1 MQEINEIKNLENQEN
16 LDNIPNPD
24 KKFRRANDAV
34 QYQVFVSILK
44 AYDKTLNLLKYTL
57 LVMIVAIIFVY
68 NSFSNDTTREDY
80 QIRMIN
86 DIILKLDDLEKIQ
99 SGSNS
104 PPVDKAKILERIL
117 DVSHNTKQCGACH
130 NSNNVIKIYTSW
142 SYNDFKN
149 YMRGIKRI
157 PQNTIMPNYT
167 KSELSDLDIEKMYEI
182 LKDGR

>member
-16 LDNIPNPD
+16 LDNIPYPD

-68 NSFSNDTTREDY
+68 NSFSNDTTGEDY

-86 DIILKLDDLEKIQ
+86 DIILKLDDLKKIQ

-130 NSNNVIKIYTSW
+130 NSNNVIKIHASW
-142 SYNDFKN
+142 NYNDFKN
-149 YMRGIKRI
+149 YMRGIKRV

>member
-1 MQEINEIKNLENQEN
+1 MHEINEIKNLENQEN

-68 NSFSNDTTREDY
+68 ISFSNDTTREDY

-86 DIILKLDDLEKIQ
+86 DIILKVDDLKKIQ

-104 PPVDKAKILERIL
+104 PPVDKSKILERIL

-130 NSNNVIKIYTSW
+130 NSNNVIKIYASCN
-142 SYNDFKN
+142 YNDFKN

-157 PQNTIMPNYT
+157 PQNDIMPKYT
-167 KSELSDLDIEKMYEI
+167 NSELSDLDIEKMYEI

>member
-86 DIILKLDDLEKIQ
+86 DIILKLDDLKKIQ

-104 PPVDKAKILERIL
+104 PPVDKDKILERIL

-130 NSNNVIKIYTSW
+130 NSNNVIKIYASW
-142 SYNDFKN
+142 NYNDFKN

>member
-1 MQEINEIKNLENQEN
+1 MNKDSPEINEIPDLENQN
-16 LDNIPNPD
+16 FD
-24 KKFRRANDAV
+24 KKFRRTNDVV

-44 AYDKTLNLLKYTL
+44 AYEKTLNLLKYTL

-80 QIRMIN
+80 QIRMLN
-86 DIILKLDDLEKIQ
+86 DIILKLDDLKKIQ

-117 DVSHNTKQCGACH
+117 AVSHITKQCGACH
-130 NSNNVIKIYTSW
+130 NSNNVIQIYASW
-142 SYNDFKN
+142 NFNDFKN

-157 PQNTIMPNYT
+157 PQNNIMPNYT
-167 KSELSDLDIEKMYEI
+167 SAELSDLDIEKMYEI

>member
-1 MQEINEIKNLENQEN
+1 MNKDSPEINEIPDLENQN
-16 LDNIPNPD
+16 FD

-44 AYDKTLNLLKYTL
+44 AYEKTINLLKYTL
-57 LVMIVAIIFVY
+57 IIIAIAIIFVY

-80 QIRMIN
+80 QTLLLN
-86 DIILKLDDLEKIQ
+86 DIILKLDDLKKNQIGTNTNQ
-99 SGSNS
+99 I
-104 PPVDKAKILERIL
+104 DKTKLLERIL

-130 NSNNVIKIYTSW
+130 NSNNVIKIYASW
-142 SYNDFKN
+142 YFNDFKN

-157 PQNTIMPNYT
+157 PQNNIMPNYT
-167 KSELSDLDIEKMYEI
+167 SSELSDLDIEKMYEI

>member
-1 MQEINEIKNLENQEN
+1 MNKDSPEINEIPDLENQN
-16 LDNIPNPD
+16 FD
-24 KKFRRANDAV
+24 KKFRRTNEVV

-44 AYDKTLNLLKYTL
+44 AYEKTLNLLKYTL
-57 LVMIVAIIFVY
+57 IIIAIAIIFVY

-80 QIRMIN
+80 QTLLLN
-86 DIILKLDDLEKIQ
+86 DIILKLDDLKKIQ

-130 NSNNVIKIYTSW
+130 NSNNVIKIYASW
-142 SYNDFKN
+142 NFNDFKN
-149 YMRGIKRI
+149 YMRGTKRI
-157 PQNTIMPNYT
+157 PQNNIMPNYT
-167 KSELSDLDIEKMYEI
+167 SAELSDLDIEKMYEI

>member
-1 MQEINEIKNLENQEN
+1 MNKDSPEINEIPDLENQN
-16 LDNIPNPD
+16 FN
-24 KKFRRANDAV
+24 KKFRRTNDAV

-44 AYDKTLNLLKYTL
+44 AYEKTINLLKYTL
-57 LVMIVAIIFVY
+57 IIIAITIIFVY

-80 QIRMIN
+80 QTLLLN
-86 DIILKLDDLEKIQ
+86 DIILKLDDLKKIQ

-130 NSNNVIKIYTSW
+130 NSNNVIKIYASW
-142 SYNDFKN
+142 NFNDFKN
-149 YMRGIKRI
+149 YMRGTKRI
-157 PQNTIMPNYT
+157 PQNNIMPNYT
-167 KSELSDLDIEKMYEI
+167 SSELSDLDIEKMYEI

>member
-1 MQEINEIKNLENQEN
+1 MNKDSPEINEIPDLENQN
-16 LDNIPNPD
+16 FN
-24 KKFRRANDAV
+24 KKFRRTNDAV

-44 AYDKTLNLLKYTL
+44 AYEKTINLLKYTL
-57 LVMIVAIIFVY
+57 IIIAITIIFVY

-80 QIRMIN
+80 QTLLLN
-86 DIILKLDDLEKIQ
+86 DIILKLDDLKKIQ

-130 NSNNVIKIYTSW
+130 NSNNVIKIYASW
-142 SYNDFKN
+142 NYNDFKN

-157 PQNTIMPNYT
+157 PQNNIMPNYT
-167 KSELSDLDIEKMYEI
+167 NSELSDLDIEKLYEI

>member
-1 MQEINEIKNLENQEN
+1 MNKDSPEINEIPDLENQN
-16 LDNIPNPD
+16 FD
-24 KKFRRANDAV
+24 KKFRRTNEVV

-44 AYDKTLNLLKYTL
+44 AYEKTLNLLKYTL
-57 LVMIVAIIFVY
+57 IIIAITIIFVY

-80 QIRMIN
+80 QTLLLN
-86 DIILKLDDLEKIQ
+86 DIILKLDDLKKIQ

-130 NSNNVIKIYTSW
+130 NSNNVIKIYASW
-142 SYNDFKN
+142 NYNDFKN

-157 PQNTIMPNYT
+157 PQNNIMPNYT
-167 KSELSDLDIEKMYEI
+167 NSELSDLDIEKMYEI

>member
-16 LDNIPNPD
+16 LDNIPYPD

-80 QIRMIN
+80 QIRMLN

-130 NSNNVIKIYTSW
+130 NSNNVIKIYASW
-142 SYNDFKN
+142 NYNDFEK

-157 PQNTIMPNYT
+157 PQNDIMPKYT
-167 KSELSDLDIEKMYEI
+167 NSELSDSDIEKMYEI